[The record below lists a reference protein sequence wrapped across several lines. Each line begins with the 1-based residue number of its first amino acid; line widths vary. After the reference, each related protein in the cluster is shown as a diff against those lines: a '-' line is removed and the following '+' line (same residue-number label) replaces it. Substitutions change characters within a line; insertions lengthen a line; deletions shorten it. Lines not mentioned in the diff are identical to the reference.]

1 MRGPQRRQT
10 GVEAEAAPALSNGR
24 PAARLRVPELLEPR
38 MSAVRPL
45 MLAIQNRD
53 LAAAK
58 DALERDASQAT
69 EALPGGLSPLM
80 FALYNNARDIAEL
93 LKAFRPLDIF
103 EAAAW
108 NDGRRVAEL
117 VVADPS
123 LLASHSVDGWTPL
136 HLAAFFGA
144 RESAFV
150 LLGLGASLDALSTNP
165 MANTPMHAAIAG
177 ASGESLAP
185 LLIAVGAD
193 VGYVGGSGVTALHLA
208 ASRGF
213 ESLCRLLLARG
224 VDRLAKTEDG
234 KTAAEIARERGH
246 LATAAALD
254 LAAQ

>member
-1 MRGPQRRQT
+1 MT
-10 GVEAEAAPALSNGR
+10 
-24 PAARLRVPELLEPR
+24 
-38 MSAVRPL
+38 AVRPL

-58 DALERDASQAT
+58 DALERDAGQAT

-93 LKAFRPLDIF
+93 LSAFRPLDIF
-103 EAAAW
+103 EAAAS

-117 VVADPS
+117 AVQDYAS
-123 LLASHSVDGWTPL
+123 LAAHSVDGWTPL

-144 RESAFV
+144 RESTFV
-150 LLGLGASLDALSTNP
+150 LLGVGAELEARSTNP

-177 ASGESLAP
+177 AAGESLAP
-185 LLIAVGAD
+185 LLIAIGAD
-193 VGYVGGSGVTALHLA
+193 VTTVGGSGVTALHLA

-213 ESLCRLLLARG
+213 ESLCKLLLSRGADRSAR
-224 VDRLAKTEDG
+224 TEDD

-246 LATAAALD
+246 LGTAAL
-254 LAAQ
+254 LELN

>member
-1 MRGPQRRQT
+1 
-10 GVEAEAAPALSNGR
+10 
-24 PAARLRVPELLEPR
+24 

-58 DALERDASQAT
+58 DALERDAGQAT
-69 EALPGGLSPLM
+69 EPLPGGLSPLM

-93 LKAFRPLDIF
+93 LQAFRPLDIF
-103 EAAAW
+103 EAAAS
-108 NDGRRVAEL
+108 NHGRRVVEL
-117 VVADPS
+117 AVADYD
-123 LLASHSVDGWTPL
+123 LLAQHSVDGWTPL

-144 RESAFV
+144 REAAFV
-150 LLGLGASLDALSTNP
+150 LIGVGAALDAISTNP

-177 ASGESLAP
+177 AAGESLAP
-185 LLIAVGAD
+185 LLIGIGAD
-193 VGYVGGSGVTALHLA
+193 VTYTGGSGVTALHLA

-224 VDRLAKTEDG
+224 AERLAKTEDG

-246 LATAAALD
+246 LGTAAL
-254 LAAQ
+254 LELNPN